1 MRKRFGEGGSRM
13 KKLLQAVSMGFLL
26 FMGIASSSPSASPD
40 LASPLTHNISALLP
54 SLEVLSDSCHVFD
67 EPRTN
72 PHYFGPLREGEKVK
86 WLDSEG
92 DWTHVWIPRLRISG
106 WVKSRHVYATE
117 QVDPTPIT
125 IPSIL
130 FTKVVVKEKTA
141 NIRSEA
147 KAEAAVLIIAKRD
160 QEFVLVN
167 ARRGWFQVWS
177 TDLNKPGWIFAKSVT
192 RQVRK

>member
-1 MRKRFGEGGSRM
+1 MKRPLYVF
-13 KKLLQAVSMGFLL
+13 LFLL
-26 FMGIASSSPSASPD
+26 FLPV
-40 LASPLTHNISALLP
+40 LL
-54 SLEVLSDSCHVFD
+54 
-67 EPRTN
+67 R
-72 PHYFGPLREGEKVK
+72 
-86 WLDSEG
+86 
-92 DWTHVWIPRLRISG
+92 
-106 WVKSRHVYATE
+106 AT
-117 QVDPTPIT
+117 IT